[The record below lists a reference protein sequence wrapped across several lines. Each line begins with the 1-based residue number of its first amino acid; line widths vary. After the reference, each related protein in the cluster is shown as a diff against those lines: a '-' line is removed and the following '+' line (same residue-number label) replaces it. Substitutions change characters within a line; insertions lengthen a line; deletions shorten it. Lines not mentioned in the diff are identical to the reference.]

1 MRLYVDAFHFTTFL
15 VSLVKQVFIRRTV
28 YNAHSYIYTK
38 KNGFQWRGSYNQNK
52 TPKFLRGGVE
62 IFGGDGNFQLCAKR
76 GGHSCRA
83 GVYSSFYHVPSK
95 GSRSGFGID
104 LRPRRVD
111 VSFPPTFAHLW
122 LKSVVQIWS
131 KAGYIF
137 ECTPKTTE
145 PGDEYTR
152 MNESWHTYER
162 VILNI

>member
-1 MRLYVDAFHFTTFL
+1 MRLHVDAFQFTTFL

-28 YNAHSYIYTK
+28 YNAHPYIYRK
-38 KNGFQWRGSYNQNK
+38 RMVFDGGVDNQNK
-52 TPKFLRGGVE
+52 TPKFLRGGVD

-83 GVYSSFYHVPSK
+83 GVYSSFYHVPFK

-104 LRPRRVD
+104 LHPRRVD

-131 KAGYIF
+131 KAGYILNV
-137 ECTPKTTE
+137 PLK
-145 PGDEYTR
+145 R
-152 MNESWHTYER
+152 QNR
-162 VILNI
+162 VMSTHV